1 MIYPYLICSIKA
13 KISLRVILN
22 WRMGMRKSNQLVAV
36 LTLILGLSSSLGWPQ
51 FAQAQSWPNK
61 PIKFIV
67 PYPPGGGTDVIAR
80 IMQEPLSQALG
91 QQIIIDNRGG
101 AGGSIGTD
109 IAAKSPSDG
118 YTVLFTLSSH
128 TINPAIYPKLAFDT
142 EKDFLPVSLVA
153 SLPQILV
160 ANPDFPAKSVKDV
173 IQMAKAKPDAVS
185 YASVGNGSPGHLAGA
200 MMAGSAGV
208 NMMHIPYRGGGPAIT
223 DVIAGQVPLLW
234 VSIPAAANYVKTG
247 KLKALAVSTV
257 KRSPVFPDV
266 PTMAELGFK
275 DYEVDS
281 WYAMF
286 VPAGTPQA
294 IVDVL
299 NKATI
304 KVLADPAVKE
314 KLIAQGAEAVGST
327 PAQLGAIVKTEL
339 VKWKKVTKDA
349 AIKAE

>member
-1 MIYPYLICSIKA
+1 
-13 KISLRVILN
+13 
-22 WRMGMRKSNQLVAV
+22 MRRSNLLGAFLSMV
-36 LTLILGLSSSLGWPQ
+36 LALTGSLGLVQ
-51 FAQAQSWPNK
+51 FAQAQAWPSK

-109 IAAKSPSDG
+109 IAAKSAADG

-160 ANPDFPAKSVKDV
+160 ANPDFPVKSVKDV

-247 KLKALAVSTV
+247 KLRALAVSTV
-257 KRSPVFPDV
+257 KRSPMFPDV
-266 PTMAELGFK
+266 PTM
-275 DYEVDS
+275 V
-281 WYAMF
+281 
-286 VPAGTPQA
+286 
-294 IVDVL
+294 VL
-299 NKATI
+299 KTT
-304 KVLADPAVKE
+304 
-314 KLIAQGAEAVGST
+314 KLILGMPCLCLQVHQVPLLRLSIR
-327 PAQLGAIVKTEL
+327 PLSKYCLSQL
-339 VKWKKVTKDA
+339 
-349 AIKAE
+349 

>member
-1 MIYPYLICSIKA
+1 
-13 KISLRVILN
+13 
-22 WRMGMRKSNQLVAV
+22 MRRGNQLVAV
-36 LTLILGLSSSLGWPQ
+36 LSFVLAFLASFSLGQ
-51 FAQAQSWPNK
+51 IAQAQSWPTK

-109 IAAKSPSDG
+109 IAAKSAPDG

-160 ANPDFPAKSVKDV
+160 ANPDFPAKSVKEV
-173 IQMAKAKPDAVS
+173 VQMAKAKPDAVS

-200 MMAGSAGV
+200 MMAGSAGI

-247 KLKALAVSTV
+247 KVKALAVSTV

-275 DYEVDS
+275 DFEVDS

-286 VPAGTPQA
+286 VPAGTSQT
-294 IVDVL
+294 IIDTL
-299 NKATI
+299 NKAAL

-314 KLIAQGAEAVGST
+314 KLLGQGAEAVGST
-327 PAQLGAIVKTEL
+327 PAQLGAVVKAEL
-339 VKWKKVTKDA
+339 AKWKKVTKEA
-349 AIKAE
+349 SIKAE

>member
-1 MIYPYLICSIKA
+1 
-13 KISLRVILN
+13 
-22 WRMGMRKSNQLVAV
+22 MRRSNLLVAV
-36 LTLILGLSSSLGWPQ
+36 LSTALALTGSLAWVQ
-51 FAQAQSWPNK
+51 FAQAQTWPTK

-109 IAAKSPSDG
+109 IAAKSAADG

-160 ANPDFPAKSVKDV
+160 ANPDFPVKSVKDV

-200 MMAGSAGV
+200 IMASSAGI

-247 KLKALAVSTV
+247 KVKALAVSTV
-257 KRSPVFPDV
+257 KRSPMFPDV
-266 PTMAELGFK
+266 PTMVELGFK
-275 DYEVDS
+275 DFEVDS

-286 VPAGTPQA
+286 VPAGTSHA
-294 IVDVL
+294 IVETL

-304 KVLADPAVKE
+304 KVLAEPAVKE
-314 KLIAQGAEAVGST
+314 KLLGQGAEAVGST
-327 PAQLGAIVKTEL
+327 PAQLGAIVKAEL

-349 AIKAE
+349 SIKAE

>member
-1 MIYPYLICSIKA
+1 MRTSKLKA
-13 KISLRVILN
+13 SFLL
-22 WRMGMRKSNQLVAV
+22 
-36 LTLILGLSSSLGWPQ
+36 LILTFIGLLIGIQ
-51 FAQAQSWPNK
+51 VTQAQSWPTK

-80 IMQEPLSQALG
+80 IMQEPLSQVLG

-109 IAAKSPSDG
+109 IAAKSPADG
-118 YTVLFTLSSH
+118 YNVLFTLSSH

-142 EKDFLPVSLVA
+142 EKDFAPVSLVA

-160 ANPDFPAKSVKDV
+160 ANPDFPAKSVKEV
-173 IQMAKAKPDAVS
+173 IQMAKNKPDAVS

-200 MMAGSAGV
+200 MMANSAGV
-208 NMMHIPYRGGGPAIT
+208 TMTHIPYRGGGPAIT

-257 KRSPVFPDV
+257 KRSPIFPDV

-286 VPAGTPQA
+286 VPTGTPQN
-294 IVDVL
+294 IIESL

-304 KVLADPAVKE
+304 KVLAEPAVKE
-314 KLIAQGAEAVGST
+314 KLLGQGAEAVGST
-327 PAQLGAIVKTEL
+327 PAQLGAIVKAEL
-339 VKWKKVTKDA
+339 IKWKKVAKDTS
-349 AIKAE
+349 IKAE